1 MTETNFTQVL
11 RELDALDAE
20 IEAIRV
26 AVDEG
31 EDTFSAAPTAR
42 EAALRHLE
50 GAMRHTVVSAR
61 ALLKG
66 AEWEEPEDNLDVIEV
81 LVEHDVLPGRV
92 GATLVGLTEYA
103 TNHKDDSGWEAEVDA
118 TSAFE
123 RLSEGVDALAEYQE
137 YVHHFLKE
145 WEQ

>member
-31 EDTFSAAPTAR
+31 EETFSAAPTAR

-66 AEWEEPEDNLDVIEV
+66 AEWEEPEDNLDVLEI

-92 GATLVGLTEYA
+92 GATLVGLAEYA
-103 TNHKDDSGWEAEVDA
+103 TNHKDDSGWEAEEDA

>member
-1 MTETNFTQVL
+1 VTEANFTQVL
-11 RELDALDAE
+11 HELDELDAEL
-20 IEAIRV
+20 EAIRV

-31 EDTFSAAPTAR
+31 EETFSAAPTAR
-42 EAALRHLE
+42 EVALAHLE

-61 ALLKG
+61 ALVKG
-66 AEWEEPEDNLDVIEV
+66 ARWEEPEDNLDVIEA
-81 LVEHDVLPGRV
+81 LVEHDVLPRRV

-103 TNHKDDSGWEAEVDA
+103 TNHGDDSGWEAEEEA

-137 YVHHFLKE
+137 YMHHFLRE